1 LREFSAKDIHVPH
14 AKSLR
19 AIGQSLEAL
28 GVVAFVMEKNGRN
41 YIVRS
46 DSLPDISQ
54 YEVKKDLTEKV
65 WDTGQGARARTHLI
79 GEDGSLHYEPS
90 YVSWLDAQGRKK
102 RRRRFSAQATGTMKV
117 SQLLRTVGRHLD
129 RVEPQAFNIRWTQDA
144 VVMEYELG
152 DGQTV
157 SEVLTTDK
165 IRQLTV
171 RSRVRRARRR

>member
-1 LREFSAKDIHVPH
+1 MPH

-65 WDTGQGARARTHLI
+65 WDTGQGGRARTHLI

>member
-1 LREFSAKDIHVPH
+1 MPH

-28 GVVAFVMEKNGRN
+28 GVIAFVMEKDGRN

-46 DSLPDISQ
+46 DALPNISEV
-54 YEVKKDLTEKV
+54 EVKKDLTEKV
-65 WDTGQGARARTHLI
+65 WDSGIGTRRRARLI
-79 GEDGSLHYEPS
+79 AEDGSLRYDPA
-90 YVSWLDAQGRKK
+90 YISWLDAQGRKK

-129 RVEPQAFNIRWTQDA
+129 RVEPHAFNIKWTKDA
-144 VVMEYELG
+144 VLMDYELG
-152 DGQTV
+152 NGQTI
-157 SEVLTTDK
+157 SEILSVDK
-165 IRQLTV
+165 LRELTV

>member
-1 LREFSAKDIHVPH
+1 VPH

-28 GVVAFVMEKNGRN
+28 GVVGFVLEKNGRN

-46 DSLPDISQ
+46 EALPDVSQ

-65 WDTGQGARARTHLI
+65 WDTAQGTRRRTQLI
-79 GEDGSLHYEPS
+79 DEDGSLHYDPS
-90 YVSWLDAQGRKK
+90 YVAWLDAQGRKK

-129 RVEPQAFNIRWTQDA
+129 RVEPHAFNIRWTKDA

-157 SEVLTTDK
+157 SETLTIDK
-165 IRQLTV
+165 IRELTV